1 MNKFTFDVE
10 SAIRN
15 LRDGNSKIENH
26 EDFKDWITRKIES
39 IEIRLNLIEKDIENI
54 MRRP

>member
-1 MNKFTFDVE
+1 MNKSTFDVE

>member
-1 MNKFTFDVE
+1 MNKSTFDVE

-15 LRDGNSKIENH
+15 LKDGNSNIENH

>member
-1 MNKFTFDVE
+1 MNFDIE

-15 LRDGNSKIENH
+15 LRDDNSKIENH
-26 EDFKDWITRKIES
+26 EDYKDWVRRKIES
-39 IEIRLNLIEKDIENI
+39 IDKRLDLIEQNIENI